1 MYAFSDTNILAAA
14 SATRTANFTV
24 VKEDIALSGVGEDGD
39 EMALPAVEY
48 VADDNGRICVPD
60 SLGGTNITRKV
71 IFKGSK
77 IDRAAPREKTKEEI
91 LMEFEERK
99 RETRIKYEEVGRKRQ
114 AM

>member
-1 MYAFSDTNILAAA
+1 MYAFSDTNILAAV

-24 VKEDIALSGVGEDGD
+24 VKVDIALSGVGEDGD
-39 EMALPAVEY
+39 ETALPAVEY

-77 IDRAAPREKTKEEI
+77 IDCAAQMERARDALPKSR
-91 LMEFEERK
+91 F
-99 RETRIKYEEVGRKRQ
+99 
-114 AM
+114 